1 MAKKV
6 RFPLEMDGG
15 IEVRDIQSLR
25 ANFSLQRVM
34 GYFENGKLVTWLRD
48 RYANDMA
55 DQIESLNEDD
65 SKLAQKIC
73 EALGVFYDESYQE
86 DIEEVAERNRKLT
99 LLKQYT
105 TESEYLD
112 NVDNIAFEQDDVYD
126 LLDEDVDVI
135 YLCGEKFSI
144 PLAVHGKKYVGI
156 NSPKVV
162 IDSSEIVDFETCN
175 IILEKVE
182 FDEKYL
188 AIVQEYEQ
196 ALLKKENEFGEYVED
211 TYISTLLSRDMK
223 NASKNCYEVIAK
235 EIVQVHHNIEDGT
248 MEIRS
253 FLSREIEKL
262 QGYVENDSNDLYRTL
277 LHTDLGKFGAKYF
290 EE

>member
-15 IEVRDIQSLR
+15 IEVRDIESLR
-25 ANFSLQRVM
+25 EKFSLQRVM

-55 DQIESLNEDD
+55 DQLEALNEDD
-65 SKLAQKIC
+65 SELARKIC
-73 EALGVFYDESYQE
+73 EALGVSYDESYQE
-86 DIEEVAERNRKLT
+86 DIEEIAERNRRLT

-112 NVDNIAFEQDDVYD
+112 NVDRVAFEQDDVYD
-126 LLDEDVDVI
+126 LLDEDADVI

-144 PLAVHGKKYVGI
+144 PLAVHGKKYIGI
-156 NSPKVV
+156 NFPKVV
-162 IDSSEIVDFETCN
+162 IDSNEIVDFETRN

-196 ALLKKENEFGEYVED
+196 LLLKKENEYGEYVED
-211 TYISTLLSRDMK
+211 TYTSALLSRDMK
-223 NASKNCYEVIAK
+223 SASKSCYEAIAK
-235 EIVQVHHNIEDGT
+235 EIVQVHQNIDDGT
-248 MEIRS
+248 MEIMS
-253 FLSREIEKL
+253 FLSREIAKL
-262 QGYVENDSNDLYRTL
+262 QGHIENDSNDLYRTL
-277 LHTDLGKFGAKYF
+277 LHVDLEKLGAKYF